1 MSEIEQVVL
10 RTRKLETLLREQYH
24 AEGKGLHQL
33 VTSCEE
39 RLPHDV
45 IKKLRYVATIRNKIV
60 HEDDY
65 RLEDRKAFLAV
76 CQECE
81 DELTPRSGKFVLAI
95 GFYADDLDDSRRHA
109 VLLLALGR
117 AVAAFL
123 INRKTDNKK
132 GRFASFFIY

>member
-45 IKKLRYVATIRNKIV
+45 IKKLRYVATIRNKVV
-60 HEDDY
+60 HEERY
-65 RLEDRKAFLAV
+65 RLDDRKAFLAV

-81 DELTPRSGKFVLAI
+81 DELTPRSGKFVWRITFMLMMLMTLGALF
-95 GFYADDLDDSRRHA
+95 FYYWHWEELSQH
-109 VLLLALGR
+109 
-117 AVAAFL
+117 FQ
-123 INRKTDNKK
+123 
-132 GRFASFFIY
+132 

>member
-33 VTSCEE
+33 ITSCEE

-45 IKKLRYVATIRNKIV
+45 IKKLRYVATIRNKVV

-65 RLEDRKAFLAV
+65 RLDDRKAFLAV

-81 DELTPRSGKFVLAI
+81 DELTPRSGKFVWRIAFMLMMLMTLGALF
-95 GFYADDLDDSRRHA
+95 FYYWHWEELSKH
-109 VLLLALGR
+109 
-117 AVAAFL
+117 FQ
-123 INRKTDNKK
+123 
-132 GRFASFFIY
+132 

>member
-33 VTSCEE
+33 ITSCEE

-45 IKKLRYVATIRNKIV
+45 IKKLRYVATIRNKVV

-65 RLEDRKAFLAV
+65 RLDDRKAFLAV

-81 DELTPRSGKFVLAI
+81 DELTPRSGKFVWRIAFMLDDV
-95 GFYADDLDDSRRHA
+95 DDLRSPIF
-109 VLLLALGR
+109 LLLALGR
-117 AVAAFL
+117 VISTFSV
-123 INRKTDNKK
+123 IEH
-132 GRFASFFIY
+132 

>member
-33 VTSCEE
+33 ITSCEE

-45 IKKLRYVATIRNKIV
+45 IKKLRYVATIRNKVV

-65 RLEDRKAFLAV
+65 RLDDRKAFLAV

-81 DELTPRSGKFVLAI
+81 DELTPRSGKFVWRIAFMLMMLMTLGALF
-95 GFYADDLDDSRRHA
+95 FYYWHWE
-109 VLLLALGR
+109 VLSQH
-117 AVAAFL
+117 FQ
-123 INRKTDNKK
+123 
-132 GRFASFFIY
+132 

>member
-33 VTSCEE
+33 ITSCEE

-45 IKKLRYVATIRNKIV
+45 IKKLRYVATIRNKVV

-65 RLEDRKAFLAV
+65 RLDDRKAFLAV

-81 DELTPRSGKFVLAI
+81 DELMPRSGKFVWRIAFMLMMLMTLGALF
-95 GFYADDLDDSRRHA
+95 FYYWHWEELSQH
-109 VLLLALGR
+109 
-117 AVAAFL
+117 FQ
-123 INRKTDNKK
+123 
-132 GRFASFFIY
+132 